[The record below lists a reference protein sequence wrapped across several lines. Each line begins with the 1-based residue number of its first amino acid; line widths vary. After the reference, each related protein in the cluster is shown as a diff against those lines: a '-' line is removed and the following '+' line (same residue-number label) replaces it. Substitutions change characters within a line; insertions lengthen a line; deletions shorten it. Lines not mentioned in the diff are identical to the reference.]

1 MSDSLMEREALVCLA
16 PHVEHVLQIMLENG
30 REAGRENSASRSSYL
45 PFFLYKKNKRYPQE
59 KSMLDVF

>member
-45 PFFLYKKNKRYPQE
+45 PFFFYIKRTSDIHKKN
-59 KSMLDVF
+59 LC